1 VRTLKNSKKIIAK
14 LTLAVSAILLTGAF
28 LINTQSVFTPPFYGS
43 APETPTCSTL
53 IDRLEDCV
61 TANLFAQID
70 NEFALDN
77 APESEYARTA
87 VILQVIG
94 DSTNTQNQETLVEN
108 ILNVANANPTCTKD
122 ALLHYVR
129 YSNSA
134 YKTHLS
140 DSMTKDGVRMLSK
153 SLKSLGN
160 ANVKAFN
167 MSLTTYLKFA
177 AQNTVNAKEINQY
190 GDLMKL
196 HNNVSVCNVLA

>member
-1 VRTLKNSKKIIAK
+1 MRTLKKSKKIIAK

-28 LINTQSVFTPPFYGS
+28 LINTQSFFIPPFYGS

-61 TANLFAQID
+61 TANLFAQVD

-77 APESEYARTA
+77 APESEYARAA

-94 DSTNTQNQETLVEN
+94 DSTNTQNQQTLVEN

-129 YSNSA
+129 YSNNS

-140 DSMTKDGVRMLSK
+140 DSMTKNGVRMLSK
-153 SLKSLGN
+153 SLKSLGST
-160 ANVKAFN
+160 NVKALN

-177 AQNTVNAKEINQY
+177 AQNTLNAKEINQY